1 MSKRPNVVSFI
12 RRERKAGKSDE
23 QIRHDL
29 LDAGWQ
35 IDIINHALEKN
46 PSAPKTPQPTPSH
59 FTKYSDWY
67 TQKQFVYGMCVFLI
81 FIVLLAIFG

>member
-12 RRERKAGKSDE
+12 RGERKAGKSDE

-35 IDIINHALEKN
+35 IDIINHALEKE
-46 PSAPKTPQPTPSH
+46 PTTPKSPQPAPSH

-67 TQKQFVYGMCVFLI
+67 TKKLFVYGMGVLFVFVL
-81 FIVLLAIFG
+81 LLAIFG